1 MKKLALI
8 SVAAILLALPGCLDT
23 RQAAGDSVRL
33 TPVFEKTV
41 FSEPTGIYQH
51 PADPSVW
58 FVLEKRGRMVMADR
72 KKVPGSARTVLD
84 LTAAVDDASEG
95 GLLGMAF
102 HPSFASSGEI
112 FVSYT
117 VHGEKSPM
125 VSRLSRFRME
135 PGGTIDTASEKVIL
149 SVDQPAQNHNGGHIL
164 FGPDGYLYM
173 GLGDGGRAGDPWGN
187 AQKTDTP
194 HGSILR
200 IDVDSGDP
208 YTVPA
213 ANPFAGSEAGLGEIF
228 AWGLRNPWKFS
239 FDRETGALWAGDVGQ
254 NAWEEIDIIEKGKN
268 YGWNLKEGTRCYSVD
283 PCDQPSLADPVVE
296 YGHDEGNSVTGGF
309 VYRGKNL
316 PAIAGRYVFGDF
328 VTGRIWS
335 VDAASPETG
344 KTLLAKTSLSIVS
357 FAEDQAGELYVVDF
371 QGKVFRI
378 DPP

>member
-1 MKKLALI
+1 MKNSTLI
-8 SVAAILLALPGCLDT
+8 AAAAILLTLPGCLDT
-23 RQAAGDSVRL
+23 RQAAGDPVRL
-33 TPVFEKTV
+33 APVFGGAA
-41 FSEPTGIYQH
+41 FSNPTGIYQH

-58 FVLEKRGRMVMADR
+58 FVLEKRGRMVMVDG
-72 KKVPGSARTVLD
+72 KQSPGSARTVLD
-84 LTAAVDDASEG
+84 LTGTVDDASEG

-102 HPSFASSGEI
+102 HPSFASSGEV

-117 VHGEKSPM
+117 VHGEESPM

-135 PGGTIDTASEKVIL
+135 PDGTVDAVSEKVIL

-187 AQKTDTP
+187 AQNTDTL

-200 IDVDSGDP
+200 IDVDSSEPYAIPGD
-208 YTVPA
+208 
-213 ANPFAGSEAGLGEIF
+213 NPFAGSGAGLGEIF

-239 FDRETGALWAGDVGQ
+239 FDRETGVLWAGDVGQ

-268 YGWNLKEGTRCYSVD
+268 YGWNLKEGTHCYNVD
-283 PCDQPSLADPVVE
+283 PCNHPSLTEPVVE
-296 YGHDEGNSVTGGF
+296 YGHDEGNSITGGF

-316 PAIAGRYVFGDF
+316 PALAGRYVFGDY

-335 VDAASPETG
+335 ADAGRPETG
-344 KTLLAKTSLSIVS
+344 KTLVAETSLSVVS
-357 FAEDQAGELYVVDF
+357 FAEDREGELYVVDF